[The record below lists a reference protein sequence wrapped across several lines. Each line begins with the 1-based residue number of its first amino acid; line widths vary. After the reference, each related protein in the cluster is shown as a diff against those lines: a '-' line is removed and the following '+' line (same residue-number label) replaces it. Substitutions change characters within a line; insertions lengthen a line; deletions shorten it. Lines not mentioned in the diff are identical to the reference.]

1 MYLRNGQPCDKN
13 DVYSYGVVLL
23 ELITGRRAIQ
33 QKLSLLEW
41 CKDFLHTEEHVMR
54 HILPRV
60 VDSRMNP
67 LEVNFDQIFEVVK
80 IARNCVS
87 ERQENRPTMQD
98 VVAGLYNANCK
109 EITTSSEF
117 PSIEVVQNLNILLFT
132 FLSCY
137 VTLIILV
144 DGDLIRSRYLP
155 LQVPLNRFGSNGG
168 GYDVGSLNNII
179 QHGNWYT
186 RLLIS
191 QSKAL
196 VFILRTCRAMF
207 LEICESTHP

>member
-1 MYLRNGQPCDKN
+1 MRNGRPCDKN

-67 LEVNFDQIFEVVK
+67 LEVNWDQVFEVVK
-80 IARNCVS
+80 IARNCIQ
-87 ERQENRPTMQD
+87 ERQEVRPTMQD

-117 PSIEVVQNLNILLFT
+117 PSIEVVQNLNIL
-132 FLSCY
+132 
-137 VTLIILV
+137 
-144 DGDLIRSRYLP
+144 
-155 LQVPLNRFGSNGG
+155 
-168 GYDVGSLNNII
+168 
-179 QHGNWYT
+179 
-186 RLLIS
+186 
-191 QSKAL
+191 
-196 VFILRTCRAMF
+196 VFQFSFVL
-207 LEICESTHP
+207 